1 MSELL
6 NVSLPD
12 KLSRYARE
20 IASNEGIY
28 TSVDEYVRDLIRR
41 DFERSQA
48 QVWDGLHEELKEG
61 IEAMESDFVPFDPEA
76 IISEAH
82 EKRSANAS

>member
-12 KLSRYARE
+12 KLSKYARE
-20 IASNEGIY
+20 IVSTAGIY

-41 DFERSQA
+41 DFERSQT
-48 QVWDGLHEELKEG
+48 QGWDGLHKELKEG
-61 IEAMESDFVPFDPEA
+61 IEALESDFVSFDPEA
-76 IISEAH
+76 VISEAH
-82 EKRSANAS
+82 EKRSANGS